1 MQRGSLNAWPLI
13 SYSEIIVG
21 YHHTR
26 GQTPAGPH
34 CPEAPRPGVESAAVA
49 ATSEPRWAPPAPYLA
64 SLRSSFLIYQMRAL
78 IAPVSEG
85 GGEGSGRR

>member
-49 ATSEPRWAPPAPYLA
+49 ATSEPRWAPPGPLSGLSEVKFPYLSDA
-64 SLRSSFLIYQMRAL
+64 RTDSTCLR
-78 IAPVSEG
+78 
-85 GGEGSGRR
+85 GRW